1 MNYRHNLLKIFGP
14 ALAVLFTACTT
25 VGPSYQPPSPA
36 MPSQWSEAAPKVS
49 TCGDAKMSAWW
60 TLFKDPVLDSLVKRA
75 MEANQDLRVAET
87 RIREARAERRMT
99 AAKGS
104 PGVGISGAYTK
115 SHTGENTSLGK
126 TSLDLFQ
133 AGFDVGWELDIF
145 GGIRRATEAADA
157 IVAASV
163 EDKRD
168 VLVSLVAEVARN
180 YVELRGTQQ
189 RLALIRE
196 NSALQKQTVDMV
208 TKRFQIGFG
217 GELAVAQA
225 QTQLAMTMSQVP
237 GLETTID
244 QTMHQLALLLG
255 RRPEALLPELMTE
268 AIIPALP
275 PRIPI
280 ALPSDLLWQRP
291 DIRRAERQL
300 AAATAEIGVATAE
313 LFPSFSLGALI
324 GLESI
329 DLSRLVTSGSRF
341 WSVGPKVKW
350 SLFDGGKARA
360 GIEASDSRRDR
371 AEIVYEKTVLSAL
384 VEVENALVAFARE
397 QEKERILQ
405 TAVASAQRALTIS
418 RSQYELGLVDFLNVL
433 QSEQS
438 FHQSQ
443 DQLVQSEQRLS
454 LDMVILFKALGG
466 GWEVPEKDEPQR
478 ISQK

>member
-1 MNYRHNLLKIFGP
+1 M
-14 ALAVLFTACTT
+14 
-25 VGPSYQPPSPA
+25 
-36 MPSQWSEAAPKVS
+36 
-49 TCGDAKMSAWW
+49 
-60 TLFKDPVLDSLVKRA
+60 
-75 MEANQDLRVAET
+75 
-87 RIREARAERRMT
+87 
-99 AAKGS
+99 
-104 PGVGISGAYTK
+104 
-115 SHTGENTSLGK
+115 
-126 TSLDLFQ
+126 
-133 AGFDVGWELDIF
+133 
-145 GGIRRATEAADA
+145 
-157 IVAASV
+157 
-163 EDKRD
+163 
-168 VLVSLVAEVARN
+168 
-180 YVELRGTQQ
+180 
-189 RLALIRE
+189 
-196 NSALQKQTVDMV
+196 
-208 TKRFQIGFG
+208 
-217 GELAVAQA
+217 
-225 QTQLAMTMSQVP
+225 
-237 GLETTID
+237 
-244 QTMHQLALLLG
+244 
-255 RRPEALLPELMTE
+255 
-268 AIIPALP
+268 
-275 PRIPI
+275 
-280 ALPSDLLWQRP
+280 
-291 DIRRAERQL
+291 
-300 AAATAEIGVATAE
+300 ATAE